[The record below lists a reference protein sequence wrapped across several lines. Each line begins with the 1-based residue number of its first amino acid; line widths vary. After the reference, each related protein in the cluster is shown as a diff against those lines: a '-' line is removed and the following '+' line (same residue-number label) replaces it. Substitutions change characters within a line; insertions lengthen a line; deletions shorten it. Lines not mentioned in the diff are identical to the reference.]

1 MTTATRTAA
10 AIDSLRPFG
19 TPEIVAQSETEAT
32 IQLTRPHYRIVVL
45 IDECANPRFQA
56 WENGEKVMDTRDN
69 LQACLEAFNN

>member
-1 MTTATRTAA
+1 MTTATRTTA
-10 AIDSLRPFG
+10 AINFLRPFG
-19 TPEIVAQSETEAT
+19 TPKVVNQTEAEAT
-32 IQLTRPHYRIVVL
+32 IELTRPHYRIVVL